1 MQPRFEARSNHGACA
16 SFCMNGIAPAALY
29 RAPMQARRGF
39 RSDAPRALS
48 NRKTGSIATPS
59 HQIDV
64 RRCHVDLCF
73 FCSRIEPI
81 SLDHIWHPPPEYLT
95 DQIDRLPASVQNRPV
110 PSRDRHPAR
119 SNTSASMSQPS
130 FLTVEGE
137 LARPSLLPLLGLP
150 FGREWTI
157 GKSASPCPLGYCAT
171 LWTYCIDV
179 MAPHPSCRWG
189 ATTCESADPI
199 DAAIAHI
206 PSSRGRSPIRL
217 TPKRREATA
226 SLGSITSRIS
236 LIKLMPRPRY
246 RPIAVSA
253 VAGMAIVL
261 ACLMIGSPY
270 RRTQPPEAVTADT
283 ISPAQAAPATTTTSN
298 HAAKPRQPASPTVI
312 AQVPRATNPNHVARS
327 DRRKNAVTKMSRR
340 EENKTRT
347 YKASAMKPSSP
358 DTTRRHAKPQRA
370 SIKPRIATAE
380 EAAILE
386 ASPINALPLEP
397 RAAAPL
403 PQIDWMPLMKHRRL
417 TEDKRFSR

>member
-1 MQPRFEARSNHGACA
+1 
-16 SFCMNGIAPAALY
+16 
-29 RAPMQARRGF
+29 
-39 RSDAPRALS
+39 
-48 NRKTGSIATPS
+48 
-59 HQIDV
+59 
-64 RRCHVDLCF
+64 
-73 FCSRIEPI
+73 
-81 SLDHIWHPPPEYLT
+81 
-95 DQIDRLPASVQNRPV
+95 
-110 PSRDRHPAR
+110 
-119 SNTSASMSQPS
+119 MSQPS

-179 MAPHPSCRWG
+179 MAPHPSCRWS

-270 RRTQPPEAVTADT
+270 RRTQPPEAATADT

-340 EENKTRT
+340 EKNKTRT

-386 ASPINALPLEP
+386 ASPVNALPLEP